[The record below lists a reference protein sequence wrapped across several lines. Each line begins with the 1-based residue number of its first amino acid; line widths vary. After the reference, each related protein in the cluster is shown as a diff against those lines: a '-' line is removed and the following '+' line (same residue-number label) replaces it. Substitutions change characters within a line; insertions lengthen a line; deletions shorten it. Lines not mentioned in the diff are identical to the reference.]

1 MQITSQAVLTGQ
13 ARGRGS
19 TGGRCA
25 TGVIW
30 SHYPAAFFAASIV
43 SCAAGPESRIGTCT
57 VHSFVREEGANEDG
71 HLRGGRGSNPRGST
85 D

>member
-1 MQITSQAVLTGQ
+1 MQITSQVALTGQ

-43 SCAAGPESRIGTCT
+43 WLGSRARH

-71 HLRGGRGSNPRGST
+71 HLRCGRGSNRRGST